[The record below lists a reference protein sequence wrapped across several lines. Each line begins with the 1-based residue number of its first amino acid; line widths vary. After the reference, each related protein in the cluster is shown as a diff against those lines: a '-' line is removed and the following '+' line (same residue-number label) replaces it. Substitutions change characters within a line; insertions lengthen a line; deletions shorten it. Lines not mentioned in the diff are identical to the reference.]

1 MQDFKGRV
9 AVITGAA
16 GGIGGALARALA
28 ARGARLALADLDEAG
43 MDLLAKDLE
52 ATGTEVI
59 SVHTDVR
66 SEESVEALAREV
78 ESRLGGV
85 HIVCNNAGIATAGE
99 LASVP
104 AEEWKRAM
112 DVNFWGVVNGVRSF
126 VPRLIARDEGGHVL
140 NTASMAGLTGM
151 QFMGVYSASK
161 FAVVGL
167 SEALVR
173 ELAPHGIGVHVLC
186 PMMVDTNMTRGA
198 LGPGPAEGG
207 PASSLVGRIIPAEEV
222 AERALAGM
230 LRGEFYILTHP
241 EQGEILRRRAA
252 RIERAFEAV
261 TRGERAPD
269 V

>member
-99 LASVP
+99 LASVSI
-104 AEEWKRAM
+104 EEWKRAM

-126 VPRLIARDEGGHVL
+126 VPRLIARDEAHSTDQV
-140 NTASMAGLTGM
+140 
-151 QFMGVYSASK
+151 
-161 FAVVGL
+161 
-167 SEALVR
+167 
-173 ELAPHGIGVHVLC
+173 P
-186 PMMVDTNMTRGA
+186 
-198 LGPGPAEGG
+198 
-207 PASSLVGRIIPAEEV
+207 
-222 AERALAGM
+222 
-230 LRGEFYILTHP
+230 
-241 EQGEILRRRAA
+241 
-252 RIERAFEAV
+252 
-261 TRGERAPD
+261 
-269 V
+269 